1 MGAKVQSCAITGL
14 QGTLI
19 EVEVDIADGC
29 AALTLVCLSLA
40 AGSVLKER
48 VCSAITSSGYSF
60 PHKQIMVKL
69 APVDLRKE
77 GLTYD
82 LPIATGILLAS
93 VRSILPYN
101 KPVFFFWE
109 SFPRMG
115 ACAIAPV
122 SCRWWPRLRSSR

>member
-14 QGTLI
+14 QGTLV

-29 AALTLVCLSLA
+29 TALTFVGLSQV
-40 AGSVLKER
+40 AGSMSKER

-77 GLTYD
+77 VPAYD
-82 LPIATGILLAS
+82 LPVAIGILFASGQINAAIQQASNLYLGELFPDGS
-93 VRSILPYN
+93 VRHSAGILPM
-101 KPVFFFWE
+101 VAQAQE
-109 SFPRMG
+109 AG
-115 ACAIAPV
+115 
-122 SCRWWPRLRSSR
+122 